1 MMGKA
6 LLTFPAFLSSCNR
19 TVIRQYASIKAILFP
34 HGPKLLSSWSVFG
47 RRPNVASD
55 NVNIYFRVSHFVT
68 HTRTFSYMPI
78 ILPILIRYFIPNIFH
93 LFLKFCFGMTRIMVQ
108 HTYPKQFLKQ
118 KIQKF
123 NWSKA
128 TTTWFHDGFWH
139 CKGENGQTQ
148 TDKKRLPVESWRGSV
163 LGALKYLKKQYAD
176 MEKRPL

>member
-1 MMGKA
+1 MKINWESNS
-6 LLTFPAFLSSCNR
+6 LTFHSTMHLWWGRLCSQSQHFCHPATGQSSDSMPQSKPLCFHMD
-19 TVIRQYASIKAILFP
+19 QE
-34 HGPKLLSSWSVFG
+34 LLSSWSVFG
-47 RRPNVASD
+47 RRPNVASH

-68 HTRTFSYMPI
+68 HTRTFSYIPI

-148 TDKKRLPVESWRGSV
+148 TDKSV
-163 LGALKYLKKQYAD
+163 CL
-176 MEKRPL
+176 